1 MGPKA
6 MDAKKLA
13 YRGFEIATQKK
24 WSAEALVYN
33 KLVQEWT
40 KLEDIALNLE
50 PFGEQILR
58 CFAACL
64 RSRKNLAF
72 AHGES
77 PRIVVFVGSAKGAD
91 VSLNLRDGP
100 KLHTRWGYIGILR
113 ERLVWNSSPMRKPFA
128 GRGFQIDGAERDP
141 ARRTRHVRS
150 AVAG

>member
-1 MGPKA
+1 

-72 AHGES
+72 AHSGCNAVPLCAEKC
-77 PRIVVFVGSAKGAD
+77 RICNHQDA
-91 VSLNLRDGP
+91 
-100 KLHTRWGYIGILR
+100 
-113 ERLVWNSSPMRKPFA
+113 RLPWFWSNV
-128 GRGFQIDGAERDP
+128 
-141 ARRTRHVRS
+141 
-150 AVAG
+150 